1 MKFMSAVE
9 PLPIPEHDPHQSL
22 DERICAHLV
31 ARGRLKENDLA
42 RARRL
47 LEENGEGNLVPL
59 LTRLGLVSEREMGD
73 AVSEVMGLPLV
84 TAKEFPEAP
93 PPNISMSIRFLKQH
107 HIVPI
112 GESEGRVTVLVADP
126 AESYP
131 IQAIELATGRS
142 AEVKVGF
149 RSEIDDLIER
159 YYGQGRSAMG
169 SIVES
174 LSDDATRSEDD
185 IEHLRDLASEAP
197 VIRLVNLI
205 IQRAVEQRASDIHIE
220 PFESRLKVRYRIDGV
235 LLEAESPPAAST
247 AAVISRVKIMA
258 KLNIAERRLPQD
270 GRIPLRVQGKELDLR
285 VSTVPTSFGE
295 SVVMRIL
302 DRESVVFDFHKLGF
316 TDEFL
321 PQFLKVLELPH
332 GIMLVTGPT
341 GSGKTTTLYTAL
353 SKLNTPDVKIITVE
367 DPVEYQ
373 IEGINQIQAKPQ
385 IGLDFSHALRSIVRQ
400 DPDIIMIGEMRDL
413 ETAKIAIQSALTG
426 HLVLSTLHTNNAAGG
441 VTRMLDM
448 GVEDYLLTSTVN
460 GILAQRLVRRLDAEH
475 AQRYEAMPEVVKEFG
490 LRRFQPEGK
499 VELYK
504 PMPSP
509 LTSTGYHG
517 RTTIMEFL
525 VMSEP
530 LRRMVMQHAD
540 MGKLEELARAEGM
553 RTMYEDGLVKSLQ
566 GTTTIE
572 EVLRVTQES

>member
-1 MKFMSAVE
+1 MSAVE
-9 PLPIPEHDPHQSL
+9 SQEAPLAPVAEDSL
-22 DERICAHLV
+22 DERICAFMV
-31 ARGRLKENDLA
+31 KKGRVKEADLA

-47 LEENGEGNLVPL
+47 HEESEDDSFLSL
-59 LTRLGLVSEREMGD
+59 LTKLGLVSERDLAESV
-73 AVSEVMGLPLV
+73 AELLRLPLLA
-84 TAKEFPEAP
+84 AKDFPEAP
-93 PPNISMSIRFLKQH
+93 PPNVQVSVRFLKQH

-112 GESEGRVTVLVADP
+112 AESETEVGLLVADP
-126 AESYP
+126 ADVYP
-131 IQAIELATGRS
+131 LQAVELATGRKAIVS
-142 AEVKVGF
+142 VGL

-169 SIVES
+169 TIVET
-174 LSDDATRSEDD
+174 LSDENARGEDD

-205 IQRAVEQRASDIHIE
+205 VQRAVEQRASDIHIE
-220 PFESRLKVRYRIDGV
+220 PFENRLKVRYRIDGV
-235 LLEAESPPAAST
+235 LHEVESPPAAST

-270 GRIPLRVQGKELDLR
+270 GRIMLRVQGKELDLR
-285 VSTVPTSFGE
+285 VSTVPTSWGE

-302 DRESVVFDFHKLGF
+302 DRESVVFDFHTLGF

-321 PQFLKVLELPH
+321 PQFEKVLELPH
-332 GIMLVTGPT
+332 GILLVTGPT

-441 VTRMLDM
+441 ITRLLDM

-460 GILAQRLVRRLDAEH
+460 GILAQRLVRRLDKANAEPYL
-475 AQRYEAMPEVVKEFG
+475 ALPEVIAEFG
-490 LRRFQPEGK
+490 LERFTHERPIQ
-499 VELYK
+499 LYK
-504 PMPSP
+504 PVPTPNHPS
-509 LTSTGYHG
+509 GYYG

-525 VMSEP
+525 VMSDP
-530 LRRMVMQHAD
+530 LRRLIMQHAG
-540 MGKLEELARAEGM
+540 MGEIEEQARREGM
-553 RTMYEDGLVKSLQ
+553 RTMYEDGLAKSVQ
-566 GTTTIE
+566 GVTTIE